1 MNNFSEWKCLELI
14 FRKNKIIFWRKINWQ
29 ATNGT
34 FAIASKGDNCISTLG
49 AIALRGPKGALLQL
63 PLAMLL

>member
-34 FAIASKGDNCISTLG
+34 FAIASVGLFQCPGKG
-49 AIALRGPKGALLQL
+49 KK
-63 PLAMLL
+63 M

>member
-34 FAIASKGDNCISTLG
+34 FAIASKGHCNKF
-49 AIALRGPKGALLQL
+49 AN
-63 PLAMLL
+63 